1 MKLVTYLGSLVQL
14 CCREGGALQT
24 NTTGVCGERS
34 QCLSHTGLAPTH
46 GMCALLV
53 YTAQAPG
60 CSAGELSNAG
70 SGLRALPRSQL
81 LKFRYSTRAQTRLG
95 LCFVPCPGPSS
106 SEEQVLSE
114 RTLPGGWCVLTPHR
128 SQPLSFLSVQL
139 DRCLRC
145 AMCLLLGAYLCNSP
159 GRCQPSRIPG
169 RLG

>member
-1 MKLVTYLGSLVQL
+1 MCNG
-14 CCREGGALQT
+14 EGGTLQA
-24 NTTGVCGERS
+24 NVTGLCGKCL
-34 QCLSHTGLAPTH
+34 QCLSHTGFAPAH
-46 GMCALLV
+46 SVSAFMF

-145 AMCLLLGAYLCNSP
+145 AMCLLWGSDLWL
-159 GRCQPSRIPG
+159 RPSQRMSATQCPRKSWLATG
-169 RLG
+169 SLLAVW